1 MLLSDFF
8 KVHAN
13 DLANLLKVEAEIGK
27 MFLTL
32 VGDNGPD
39 MNSASYVNTFYFG
52 RIWQNVNLTKF
63 NYPVGQSAFNPIEHA
78 WAQLSNALTS
88 VTIPAVIRR
97 EDTPPCKQK
106 RLDKEKMEKNV
117 EMLKA
122 AAKTLLTN
130 RDIVTLMKMQLFL
143 FLLFAS

>member
-39 MNSASYVNTFYFG
+39 MNSASYVNTF
-52 RIWQNVNLTKF
+52 
-63 NYPVGQSAFNPIEHA
+63 
-78 WAQLSNALTS
+78 
-88 VTIPAVIRR
+88 
-97 EDTPPCKQK
+97 
-106 RLDKEKMEKNV
+106 
-117 EMLKA
+117 
-122 AAKTLLTN
+122 
-130 RDIVTLMKMQLFL
+130 
-143 FLLFAS
+143 